1 MAGKARVA
9 RKKGASAAG
18 KSKKELVL
26 AMLRRKNGACVSELT
41 KATGWQT
48 HPVRGFLSGTVRKK
62 LGLDLITE
70 RQESGALRYFLRSS
84 K

>member
-1 MAGKARVA
+1 MVAKAKTA
-9 RKKGASAAG
+9 RKKSANARD

-48 HPVRGFLSGTVRKK
+48 HSVRGFLSGIVKKK

-70 RQESGALRYFLRSS
+70 RQESGVLRYFIWSG